1 MFPDTREAGVS
12 SAACCPFMFLSRGI
26 PSSRSSVR
34 FPLGRFCLIG
44 DNRPPVAD
52 TGPSSATEAGN
63 TRLRPVRVS
72 WLFAFPVECTRHAL
86 TIRRPGPSAA
96 PAPPPRPR
104 GSDTLTSGHWLSGRE
119 RRKDRDHGGVLFA
132 FSDECKAGRRAS
144 CVNGVPFT
152 P

>member
-34 FPLGRFCLIG
+34 FPLGHFCLIG

-63 TRLRPVRVS
+63 TRLRPIRVS
-72 WLFAFPVECTRHAL
+72 WLFASRSWA
-86 TIRRPGPSAA
+86 RGMPSPSGA
-96 PAPPPRPR
+96 PAPRRLPPLPPPVA
-104 GSDTLTSGHWLSGRE
+104 LTH
-119 RRKDRDHGGVLFA
+119 
-132 FSDECKAGRRAS
+132 
-144 CVNGVPFT
+144 
-152 P
+152 